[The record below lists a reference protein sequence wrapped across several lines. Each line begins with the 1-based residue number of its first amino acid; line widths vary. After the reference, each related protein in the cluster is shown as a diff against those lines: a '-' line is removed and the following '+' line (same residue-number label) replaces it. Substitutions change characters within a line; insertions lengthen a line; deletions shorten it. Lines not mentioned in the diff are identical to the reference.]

1 MSGCGCKKQNQKRAL
16 KIVYGRQWND
26 LNDIEQG
33 QLGGLYETEF
43 GKVGTDE
50 QIKSWLGL

>member
-1 MSGCGCKKQNQKRAL
+1 MSCNCKKQNQKRAL
-16 KIVYGRQWND
+16 RLVNSRKWDD

-43 GKVGTDE
+43 GKMGTDE
-50 QIKSWLGL
+50 QIRTWIGI